1 MDGDDAESSGLPGWR
16 RIACWLT
23 AAIDDEE
30 HAGDTEMTKITA
42 IRFESTVS

>member
-1 MDGDDAESSGLPGWR
+1 MDGDEAVSSGLPGWR

-30 HAGDTEMTKITA
+30 HAGKTQQREM
-42 IRFESTVS
+42 